1 VLNPDFLNFDIPAIP
16 DQEMVVDV
24 GFALNTE
31 LFERALAHYSADLQ
45 KNVNLVEPIEESL
58 AKLKTPDAI
67 YAMQQQSFAMNV
79 PVRDASTKLY
89 LDAINLN
96 ENYTTNADYETM
108 ARQLTR
114 EIRVAKSRSM
124 GLG

>member
-1 VLNPDFLNFDIPAIP
+1 
-16 DQEMVVDV
+16 
-24 GFALNTE
+24 
-31 LFERALAHYSADLQ
+31 
-45 KNVNLVEPIEESL
+45 
-58 AKLKTPDAI
+58 
-67 YAMQQQSFAMNV
+67 MNV

>member
-1 VLNPDFLNFDIPAIP
+1 MAN
-16 DQEMVVDV
+16 
-24 GFALNTE
+24 
-31 LFERALAHYSADLQ
+31 YSADLQ
-45 KNVNLVEPIEESL
+45 RNVNLIEPIEETL
-58 AKLKTPDAI
+58 ANLKTPDTI
-67 YAMQQQSFAMNV
+67 YAMQQQNYAMNV